1 MSFLRRRR
9 RADLTPD
16 WLAIVERYVAVW
28 KVLDAEERATLADL
42 LETIV
47 TTKRW
52 EAAQGF
58 ELTDRVRTVIAAQAA
73 LLVLGLGVDHYR
85 DVDSIIVHPTTMRFD
100 RTEAGPVPGTEV
112 CGSVDLLGET
122 AYEGPVVIAWD
133 SASSAARHPGRGH
146 DVVLHELAH
155 KLDMLDGMV
164 DGTPP
169 LGTGELRDR
178 WIEVCTSELDLLRR
192 GEGGDLIDDYA
203 ATDPGEFFAVV
214 TEVFFTVPID
224 LEAAKPDLYD
234 VLQGYYRQDPAARAR
249 RSRP

>member
-1 MSFLRRRR
+1 MSFLHRRQ
-9 RADLTPD
+9 RAELAPD
-16 WLAIVERYVAVW
+16 WSTIVEQYVAVW
-28 KVLDAEERATLADL
+28 KVLDADERAALAEL
-42 LETIV
+42 IEAMV

-73 LLVLGLGVDHYR
+73 LLVLGLGIDQYR
-85 DVDSIIVHPTTMRFD
+85 GVDSIIVHPTTMRFE

-133 SASSAARHPGRGH
+133 SASSAARHPSRGH

-155 KLDMLDGMV
+155 KLDMLDGTV

-169 LGTGELRDR
+169 LATDELRAR
-178 WIEVCTSELDLLRR
+178 WIEVCTAELDLLRR
-192 GEGGDLIDDYA
+192 GEGTDLIDDYA

-214 TEVFFTVPID
+214 TETFFTLAVD
-224 LEAAKPDLYD
+224 LEATKPDLYAILRD
-234 VLQGYYRQDPAARAR
+234 YYRQDPAARAR
-249 RSRP
+249 RARP